1 MKPNVGMVYP
11 VAAAVD
17 TYTAGSGIT
26 YDDGFVVSE
35 ARGATLTWNTL
46 DGEFYGDDALLDTDN
61 SVTGYTI
68 DFEATGLSDTVRGS
82 LLGEVEGSADEMVI
96 TGAPAP
102 EVGFGYVRVMR
113 DNSSGTVQEVFEGWW
128 FYRIRFARPNEEART
143 KENSIEW
150 RAPTISG
157 KGMGVYLSASDD
169 YPNFV
174 EHKSFTSLSAA
185 KAYLNAKAGISDSE
199 TTSET
204 TEGATT

>member
-11 VAAAVD
+11 VAAPVD
-17 TYTAGSGIT
+17 TYTAGSSLT

-82 LLGEVEGSADEMVI
+82 LLGEVEGSSDEMVI

-113 DNSSGTVQEVFEGWW
+113 DDSSGTVAETFEAWW
-128 FYRIRFARPNEEART
+128 FYRIRFARPSEEART

-157 KGMGVYLSASDD
+157 KGMGVYLDD
-169 YPNFV
+169 EDSYPSFV
-174 EHKSFTSLSAA
+174 EHKSFTTLAGA
-185 KAYLNAKAGISDSE
+185 KGYLNTKANISSG
-199 TTSET
+199 TST
-204 TEGATT
+204 

>member
-11 VAAAVD
+11 VAAPVNV
-17 TYTAGSGIT
+17 YTAYSSIT
-26 YDDGFVVSE
+26 YDAGFVVSE

-68 DFEATGLSDTVRGS
+68 DFEATGLSDSVRED
-82 LLGEVEGSADEMVI
+82 LLGEVEGSNDEMVI

-113 DNSSGTVQEVFEGWW
+113 DNSSGTVVETFEAWW

-143 KENSIEW
+143 KESSIEW

-157 KGMGVYLSASDD
+157 KGMGVYLDD
-169 YPNFV
+169 EDNYPSFV
-174 EHKSFTSLSAA
+174 EHKSFTTLAGA
-185 KAYLNAKAGISDSE
+185 KSYLDAKAGISSG
-199 TTSET
+199 TST
-204 TEGATT
+204 